1 MSLEAQFIDAIE
13 DLDLP
18 DLDVSAAVLN
28 EIPAT
33 VPRRGASTGWLLRAA
48 AIVLLACASL
58 IVAVEP
64 ARTAV
69 ARWLGIGA
77 TTVEIDPAVQ
87 PDAAPPPNSVVGAEV
102 DSTLWNPIPLLGQ
115 PISVSTAGDGSAA
128 YFWAAGDDWAGF
140 TDDGVGVSLSVRPVV
155 GAPSL
160 KIASSEGDVQPV
172 EIGTGASMIFGLW
185 VGADHLLV
193 SEPDAPG
200 VRAARVL
207 LWEQEGRQLRL
218 ESNGDLDDVV
228 ALAESVDVARLVA
241 VLEGTD

>member
-1 MSLEAQFIDAIE
+1 MSLETQFIDAIE

-28 EIPAT
+28 EIPAA
-33 VPRRGASTGWLLRAA
+33 VPTRGTSTGWLLRAA
-48 AIVLLACASL
+48 AIVVLACAAL
-58 IVAVEP
+58 IVIVEP

-77 TTVEIDPAVQ
+77 TNIEIDPNVR
-87 PDAAPPPNSVVGAEV
+87 PDAAPPPNTVVGAET
-102 DSTLWNPIPLLGQ
+102 DSAVWNPIPLLGQ
-115 PISVSTAGDGSAA
+115 PISVSTAGTGTTTYS
-128 YFWAAGDDWAGF
+128 WAAGDGWVSF
-140 TDDGVGVSLSVRPVV
+140 TDDGVGVSLSVRPVT

-160 KIASSEGDVQPV
+160 KIASGEGDVHPV
-172 EIGTGASMIFGLW
+172 EIVTEPSTTLGLW

-193 SEPDAPG
+193 SEPDAPA

-207 LWEQEGRQLRL
+207 LWEQEGRQFRL

-228 ALAESVDVARLVA
+228 ALAESIDIARLVA